1 MTRDE
6 LLVDTVERLNV
17 AVKKL
22 ETIVGGDPDIGYRG
36 LSQRVERLEG
46 EMKRIN
52 NTRYS
57 ATQWTLG
64 YMMLGVFIW
73 IMTTGDIANI
83 MTVAIGVIMFALAGL
98 FLASGLGWFRWR

>member
-64 YMMLGVFIW
+64 YMMLGIFIW
-73 IMTTGDIANI
+73 MMTTGDITNM
-83 MTVAIGVIMFALAGL
+83 MTMAIGAIMFALAGL